1 MKNFI
6 TKNSIAAVAF
16 AALLSL
22 SSAASAAELSLPV
35 SIEQVGKLKFLV
47 SPELK
52 TQLIVTIYDAENNLI
67 HSESITHKKMFSF
80 ANLVDGAYRME
91 ILDTRKNIL
100 QSKAFSIQTEVKRD
114 MVAIQ

>member
-6 TKNSIAAVAF
+6 TKNSIAAYAF

-22 SSAASAAELSLPV
+22 SSAATAAELSLPV
-35 SIEQVGKLKFLV
+35 SIEHVGKLKFLV

-67 HSESITHKKMFSF
+67 HSEAITNKKMFSF
-80 ANLVDGAYRME
+80 ANLVDGAYRMD
-91 ILDTRKNIL
+91 ILDARKNL
-100 QSKAFSIQTEVKRD
+100 LKSKTFSIQTEVKRD

>member
-22 SSAASAAELSLPV
+22 SSVAHASELSLPV
-35 SIEQVGKLKFLV
+35 SIEQVGKLKFSV
-47 SPELK
+47 SSEMK

-67 HSESITHKKMFSF
+67 HSESITSKKTYSF
-80 ANLVDGAYRME
+80 ENLVDGAYRME
-91 ILDTRKNIL
+91 ILDARKNL
-100 QSKAFSIQTEVKRD
+100 VKSKTFSIQTEVKRD
-114 MVAIQ
+114 LVAIQ

>member
-6 TKNSIAAVAF
+6 TKNSIAALSF

-22 SSAASAAELSLPV
+22 SSAATAAELSLPV

-67 HSESITHKKMFSF
+67 HSEAITNKKMFSF
-80 ANLVDGAYRME
+80 ANLVDGAYRMD
-91 ILDTRKNIL
+91 ILDAHKNL
-100 QSKAFSIQTEVKRD
+100 LKSKTFSIQTEVKRD